1 VFSGWHKFSI
11 QMMIRFHLSPKFCV
25 LRLLHCV
32 HHLKFQNQE
41 TAINIVIQMESNI
54 SFCFR
59 QQSGRIREF
68 VDFKYSIGE

>member
-1 VFSGWHKFSI
+1 
-11 QMMIRFHLSPKFCV
+11 MMIRFHLSPKFCA

-54 SFCFR
+54 SFCV
-59 QQSGRIREF
+59 SDNKVEELENLLK
-68 VDFKYSIGE
+68 DTL